1 MEGLD
6 KILGPHGRLVI
17 AGAPEGQDA
26 LVIGALA
33 RSGAVLAIVRE
44 EAWAAALAR
53 ALDFF
58 APDVEVVV
66 VPAWDCL
73 PYDRVSPGGEIV
85 SRRMDA
91 LSRLAARPKDAGPL
105 VVVASV
111 EAALQR
117 VPGRAQVAAA
127 SFRARPGDRLDL
139 EKLTQYLAGN
149 GYERTGTVME
159 PGEYAVRGGIVDVY
173 PPGGGEA
180 VRLDLFGDVLEAV
193 RTFDPLTQRTTGNA
207 AALDLVPASE
217 LSLDPARISRF
228 RTGYVELFGAVTDE
242 DPLYEAVSSG
252 RRHPGVEHWLPL
264 FEEGMETLLDYVP
277 DGLVVLDPLTEDA
290 ARQRQ
295 ETISDYHEARV
306 QARRAGTVAG
316 AVYKPLPPERLYV
329 LEDEWHARLD
339 GRRVR
344 QIAGF
349 GLNEGQDGVD
359 LGARPGRDFA
369 PERNQPGVNVFD
381 ALAGHLSGL
390 VREGRRP
397 LIACASQGSRDR
409 LAGVLADHG
418 IQPVRVAAE
427 WHEAL
432 AQPRADVTLVPV
444 NLEHGFVARDIA
456 IITEQDILGDRL
468 IRPPK
473 RKRPENFLRDA
484 TALSQG
490 DLVVHVDHGIGRFEG
505 LKTLDVA
512 GAPHDCL
519 HLVYDGGDKLFLPVE
534 NIELLSR
541 YGSGD
546 SEVALD
552 KLGGVAWQQRK
563 ARLKNRI
570 REMADELIRVAAE
583 RALRTAEVMGP
594 AHGLYEEFCA
604 RFPYEETED
613 QERAI
618 EDVLGD
624 LESGKPMDRLVC
636 GDVGFG
642 KTEVALRAAFVAA
655 LSGRQVAVVTP
666 TTLLCRQHFRTFS
679 ERFAGLPIRVRQL
692 SRLVSAREAT
702 ETRKELKEGQVDIVV
717 GTHAL
722 LGKTIGFKDLGLL
735 IVDEEQHFGVA
746 HKERLKQ
753 LASDVHVLTLTAT
766 PIPRTL
772 QLAMSGVRAL
782 SIIATPPVDR
792 LAIRTFFMPFDPVVV
807 REALLREH
815 YRGGQTFYVCPRITD
830 LDEVAEFLTTQVPE
844 VRWIKAHGQMPPTEI
859 EDVMNAFYD
868 GKYDVLLSTTIVES
882 GLDIPTANTLVV
894 HRADMFGLAQLYQIR
909 GRIGRSKQRA
919 YAYLTVPPRHGL
931 TAAAEK
937 RLNVL
942 QTLDELG
949 AGFTLASHDLD
960 IRGAGNLLGEEQSGH
975 IREVG
980 FELYQEM
987 LEEAMAQARAN
998 VGKGEGA
1005 PEDWSPQ
1012 IGVGAAVLIPE
1023 GYVADLDV
1031 RMDLYRRIARLADR
1045 AEIDSFAAELID
1057 RFGPLPTEVDH
1068 LLRIV
1073 EIKRLAK
1080 KAGIE
1085 KIDAGPKGATIT
1097 FRNQTFGNTDGL
1109 LLFIAKSHGLIK
1121 LRPDHKLVYLQDWAS
1136 AESRLAGALYL
1147 ARSLADI
1154 AAGGSPTPAPAPPP
1168 PPAPP
1173 AKPAGAQPHRHLKG
1187 RGGAALAR
1195 YRPRGL

>member
-1 MEGLD
+1 LEGLE
-6 KILGPHGRLVI
+6 KILGPLARLTI

-26 LVIGALA
+26 LAIGAIA
-33 RSGAVLAIVRE
+33 RRVPVLAIVRE
-44 EAWAAALAR
+44 EARMAALAR

-58 APDVEVVV
+58 APDVEVVA

-73 PYDRVSPGGEIV
+73 PYDRVSPGAEIV

-91 LSRLAARPKDAGPL
+91 LSRLASRPADAGPL
-105 VVVASV
+105 VVIASV
-111 EAALQR
+111 DSALQR
-117 VPGRAQVAAA
+117 VVARAQVAGA
-127 SFRARPGDRLDL
+127 SFRARPGERMDLD
-139 EKLTQYLAGN
+139 KLVAYLAGN

-173 PPGGGEA
+173 PPGADEA
-180 VRLDLFGDVLEAV
+180 IRLDLFGDVLEAV
-193 RTFDPLTQRTTGNA
+193 RTFDPLTQRTTGTA
-207 AALDLVPASE
+207 GTLDLVPASE
-217 LSLDPARISRF
+217 LSLDTEAVSRF
-228 RTGYVELFGAVTDE
+228 RTRYVELFGAVTDE
-242 DPLYEAVSSG
+242 DALYEAVSAG

-264 FEEGMETLLDYVP
+264 FEERMDTLLDYVP
-277 DGLVVLDPLTEDA
+277 DALLVLDPLADDA
-290 ARQRQ
+290 VRQRLD
-295 ETISDYHEARV
+295 TIADYYEARV

-316 AVYKPLPPERLYV
+316 AVYKPVPPEQLYV
-329 LEDEWHARLD
+329 LEDEWRKRLAA
-339 GRRVR
+339 RRVR
-344 QIAGF
+344 DLSGF
-349 GLNEGQDGVD
+349 GLNEGLEGVD

-369 PERNQPGVNVFD
+369 PERNQPGINLFD

-390 VREGRRP
+390 VKDGKRP
-397 LIACASQGSRDR
+397 VIACASHGSRDR

-418 IQPVRVAAE
+418 IQPVRVVAE
-427 WHEAL
+427 WREAL
-432 AQPRADVTLVPV
+432 RQPRAEVTLVPV
-444 NLEHGFVARDIA
+444 NLEHGFTARDLAVIA
-456 IITEQDILGDRL
+456 EQDILGDRL

-473 RKRPENFLRDA
+473 RRRPENFLRDA

-519 HLVYDGGDKLFLPVE
+519 HLVYDGGDKLFVPVE
-534 NIELLSR
+534 NIEVLSR

-546 SEVALD
+546 TEVALD

-583 RALRTAEVMGP
+583 RALKTAEVMGP

-618 EDVLGD
+618 ADVVDDLGA
-624 LESGKPMDRLVC
+624 GRPMDRLVC

-655 LSGRQVAVVTP
+655 LAGRQVAVVTP
-666 TTLLCRQHFRTFS
+666 TTLLCRQHYRTFT
-679 ERFAGLPIRVRQL
+679 ERFAGLPVTVRQL
-692 SRLVSAREAT
+692 SRLVSSKEAT
-702 ETRKELKEGQVDIVV
+702 ETRKGLKEGQVDIVV

-722 LGKTIGFKDLGLL
+722 LGKAVQFKDLGLL

-753 LASDVHVLTLTAT
+753 LATDVHVLTLTAT

-830 LDEVAEFLTTQVPE
+830 LDEVAEFLTAQVPE
-844 VRWIKAHGQMPPTEI
+844 VRWVKAHGQMAPSEI
-859 EDVMNAFYD
+859 EDVMTAFYD

-894 HRADMFGLAQLYQIR
+894 HCADMFGLAQLYQIR

-919 YAYLTVPPRHGL
+919 YAYLTVPPRHNL

-937 RLNVL
+937 RLHVL

-987 LEEAMAQARAN
+987 LEEAMAQARAH
-998 VGKGEGA
+998 VGKGTA
-1005 PEDWSPQ
+1005 QPDDWSPQ
-1012 IGVGAAVLIPE
+1012 IGVGAAVLIPDE
-1023 GYVADLDV
+1023 YVADLDV

-1045 AEIDSFAAELID
+1045 PEIDSFAAELID

-1068 LLRIV
+1068 LLKIV

-1085 KIDAGPKGATIT
+1085 KIDAGPKGATIA
-1097 FRNQTFGNTDGL
+1097 FRNQSFGNTDGL
-1109 LLFIAKSHGLIK
+1109 IGFIAKSHGLIK
-1121 LRPDHKLVYLQDWAS
+1121 PRPDHKLVYLQDWATPE
-1136 AESRLAGALYL
+1136 ARLAGALYL

-1154 AAGGSPTPAPAPPP
+1154 ASAPPPTPASKAAAPP
-1168 PPAPP
+1168 
-1173 AKPAGAQPHRHLKG
+1173 QLVQ
-1187 RGGAALAR
+1187 RGKR
-1195 YRPRGL
+1195 

>member
-1 MEGLD
+1 MEGLS
-6 KILGPHGRLVI
+6 KILGPLARLTI

-26 LVIGALA
+26 LAIGALA
-33 RSGAVLAIVRE
+33 STGEAGGAPVPVLAVVRE
-44 EAWAAALAR
+44 EARVAALAR
-53 ALDFF
+53 ALAFF
-58 APDVEVVV
+58 APGVEVVAL
-66 VPAWDCL
+66 PAWDCL

-91 LSRLAARPKDAGPL
+91 LSRLAARPADAGPL

-111 EAALQR
+111 DAVLQR
-117 VPGRAQVAAA
+117 VPARGQVAAS
-127 SFRARPGDRLDL
+127 SFRTRPGERLDL
-139 EKLTQYLAGN
+139 DNLTRYLSGN

-180 VRLDLFGDVLEAV
+180 IRLDLFGDTLEAV
-193 RTFDPLTQRTTGNA
+193 RTFDPLTQRTTGSA
-207 AALDLVPASE
+207 AMLDLVPASE
-217 LSLDPARISRF
+217 LSLDAEAISRF
-228 RTGYVELFGAVTDE
+228 RTSYVALFGAVTDD
-242 DPLYEAVSSG
+242 DPLYEAVSGG

-264 FEEGMETLLDYVP
+264 FETGMDTLLDYLP
-277 DGLVVLDPLTEDA
+277 DALVILDPLSDDA
-290 ARQRQ
+290 VRQRLD
-295 ETISDYHEARV
+295 TITDYYEARV
-306 QARRAGTVAG
+306 QVRKAGTVAG
-316 AVYKPLPPERLYV
+316 SVYKPVPPTQLYV
-329 LEDEWHARLD
+329 LEDEWHDLLAR
-339 GRRVR
+339 RRVR
-344 QIAGF
+344 LLNGF
-349 GLNEGQDGVD
+349 GLIEGMEGVD

-381 ALAGHLSGL
+381 ALAGHLLGL
-390 VREGRRP
+390 VRDGRRP
-397 LIACASQGSRDR
+397 VIACASAGSRDR

-418 IQPVRVAAE
+418 IQPVRVVDT
-427 WHEAL
+427 WREAQ
-432 AQPRADVTLVPV
+432 AQPRSDVTLVPLH
-444 NLEHGFVARDIA
+444 LEHGFIA
-456 IITEQDILGDRL
+456 GDLAVIAEQDLLGDRL
-468 IRPPK
+468 IRAPK
-473 RKRPENFLRDA
+473 RRRPENFLRDA
-484 TALSQG
+484 TALSLG
-490 DLVVHVDHGIGRFEG
+490 DHVVHVDHGIGRFEG

-519 HLVYDGGDKLFLPVE
+519 HLVYDGGDKLFVPVE
-534 NIELLSR
+534 NIEVLSR

-546 SEVALD
+546 TEVTLD

-583 RALRTAEVMGP
+583 RALKTAEVMGP

-613 QERAI
+613 QDRAI
-618 EDVLGD
+618 TDVIDD
-624 LESGKPMDRLVC
+624 LAAGRPMDRLVC

-642 KTEVALRAAFVAA
+642 KTEVALRAAFIAA
-655 LSGRQVAVVTP
+655 LSGRQVAVVAP
-666 TTLLCRQHFRTFS
+666 TTLLCRQHFRTFTQ
-679 ERFAGLPIRVRQL
+679 RFAGLPIRIGQL
-692 SRLVSAREAT
+692 SRLVGAKEAA
-702 ETRKELKEGQVDIVV
+702 ETRKGLGEGQVDIVI

-722 LGKTIGFKDLGLL
+722 LGKAIKFKDLGLL

-753 LASDVHVLTLTAT
+753 LATDVHVLTLTAT

-772 QLAMSGVRAL
+772 QLAMSGVRSL

-792 LAIRTFFMPFDPVVV
+792 LAIRTFFLPFDPLVV

-830 LDEVAEFLTTQVPE
+830 LDEVAEFLTAQVPE
-844 VRWIKAHGQMPPTEI
+844 VRWVKGHGQMAPSEL

-909 GRIGRSKQRA
+909 GRIGRSKSRA

-942 QTLDELG
+942 QSLDELG

-987 LEEAMAQARAN
+987 LEEAMANARSH
-998 VGKGEGA
+998 VGKGEA
-1005 PEDWSPQ
+1005 VAEDWSPQ
-1012 IGVGAAVLIPE
+1012 IGAGAAVLIPE
-1023 GYVADLDV
+1023 GYVADLDI
-1031 RMDLYRRIARLADR
+1031 RMDLYRRIARLEDR

-1057 RFGPLPTEVDH
+1057 RFGPLPTEADH
-1068 LLRIV
+1068 LLKIV

-1080 KAGIE
+1080 TAGIE
-1085 KIDAGPKGATIT
+1085 KIDAGPKGATIA
-1097 FRNQTFGNTDGL
+1097 FRNKSFANPDGL
-1109 LLFIAKSHGLIK
+1109 IGFIAKSHGLIK
-1121 LRPDHKLVYLQDWAS
+1121 LRSDHKVVYLQDWPDPEA
-1136 AESRLAGALYL
+1136 RLAGALYL
-1147 ARSLADI
+1147 ARSLATI
-1154 AAGGSPTPAPAPPP
+1154 AAAPPP
-1168 PPAPP
+1168 PPEPAAKLPPRAAPP
-1173 AKPAGAQPHRHLKG
+1173 QLVQRG
-1187 RGGAALAR
+1187 RR
-1195 YRPRGL
+1195 